1 MRRALRQ
8 IATLRVVRARLA
20 LAKRI
25 APLTSSLARQ
35 RAPFL
40 AKSAST
46 ARVRITSALLRR
58 KQRRYKKLIA
68 RFLKARR
75 LR

>member
-1 MRRALRQ
+1 VRRALRQ
-8 IATLRVVRARLA
+8 IATLRAVRARLT
-20 LAKRI
+20 LAKRVTL
-25 APLTSSLARQ
+25 LTSPLARQ

-40 AKSAST
+40 AKSVGA
-46 ARVRITSALLRR
+46 ARVRITTVLLRR